1 MAKNIKGWLLIGLVG
16 LVLLTFY
23 KLLPILSP
31 FLVSILLAY
40 MGDPLVDIL
49 ERYKI
54 SRTWGVVLVFILLSL
69 ILLVLLLVLIPMIGR
84 QLVSLYELTPQ
95 LIDWVQNTAVPWM
108 QTKLGINASASS
120 LSNIKQMFSENLG
133 KTTDIAQLLLSQVT
147 ASSLAFLGWLANM
160 LLIPV
165 VTFYLLR
172 DWDILVAK
180 MRRLLPRQKEGTIV
194 RLIGECHEVLGAFM
208 RGQLLVMLA
217 LGVVYAIGLMAL
229 GLELGL
235 IIGILA
241 GLASL
246 VPYMGFAVGISAALI
261 AGLFQ
266 FGLDPYPLLGIIAV
280 FTAGQM
286 LVHLDVKGDNLQWYA
301 DAQKQQSLPLST
313 PLVDSTTYYVT
324 QQMANRCESDVL
336 GILVTEEL
344 GVSNVRLEEL
354 KLYPNPVRNVL
365 QVSCGV
371 RINKVVLY
379 DLSGRQLAV
388 QMLGQSASGREMQL
402 DFSGYEAAT
411 YFLKIITDQ
420 GMETVQVV
428 KK

>member
-1 MAKNIKGWLLIGLVG
+1 MTEIKLMAKNITGWLLVG
-16 LVLLTFY
+16 SLALVLLTFY

-49 ERYKI
+49 ERYKL

-69 ILLVLLLVLIPMIGR
+69 ILLLLLLVLTPMIGR
-84 QLVSLYELTPQ
+84 QLVSLYGLTPQ
-95 LIDWVQNTAVPWM
+95 LIDWLQHTAVPWL
-108 QTKLGINASASS
+108 QTHLGINASASS

-180 MRRLLPRQKEGTIV
+180 MRRLLPRQKEGVIV
-194 RLIGECHEVLGAFM
+194 QLVGECHEVLGAFM

-217 LGVVYAIGLMAL
+217 LGVVYAIGLITL

-241 GLASL
+241 GFASL

-266 FGLDPYPLLGIIAV
+266 FGLDPYPLLGIVAV
-280 FTAGQM
+280 FTVGQM
-286 LVHLDVKGDNLQWYA
+286 LEGMLL
-301 DAQKQQSLPLST
+301 T
-313 PLVDSTTYYVT
+313 PLLVGDRIGLHPVAVIFSILAGGQLFGFTG
-324 QQMANRCESDVL
+324 VL
-336 GILVTEEL
+336 LALPVAAVIMVLL
-344 GVSNVRLEEL
+344 RNMH
-354 KLYPNPVRNVL
+354 KLYKESNM
-365 QVSCGV
+365 
-371 RINKVVLY
+371 Y
-379 DLSGRQLAV
+379 
-388 QMLGQSASGREMQL
+388 GQSSENDAPTRQSVAEQV
-402 DFSGYEAAT
+402 EACDPPLNEST
-411 YFLKIITDQ
+411 
-420 GMETVQVV
+420 
-428 KK
+428 